1 MANPFENAFY
11 LVSPLITVSA
21 IIILVAFLWIK
32 APKNLSR
39 RLFLLL
45 LLSVGLWSLLI
56 FGMRSGSDTNEAL
69 FWEKLLVVPAFAG
82 WVFFYHFT
90 LIYTKN
96 KGQRGILLSS
106 Y

>member
-21 IIILVAFLWIK
+21 IIILIAFVWIK
-32 APKNLSR
+32 APKNLSQ

-56 FGMRSGSDTNEAL
+56 FGMRSGSDTNEAHQERSYDGGEL
-69 FWEKLLVVPAFAG
+69 PQHIIK
-82 WVFFYHFT
+82 
-90 LIYTKN
+90 TKEF
-96 KGQRGILLSS
+96 
-106 Y
+106 